1 MTPSVPSPNKSA
13 LGALSLGALGVVFGD
28 IGTSPL
34 YTLSQC
40 FKDLSQSSVDAASVW
55 GILSLIFW
63 SLILVVCV
71 KYATFILRADHD
83 GEGGT
88 LAMLALIKTVRPGRN
103 TVSPGALTLMVLAGS
118 ALLYGDGIITPAIS
132 VLSAVEGLKIA
143 APGAQ
148 AFVVPVS
155 LGILIGLFLL
165 QSRGTE
171 AVGRLFGPVMALWF
185 VAIGALGLGGIVRAP
200 QVFRALDPSMGI
212 RFLAHH
218 GGTGLLVL
226 GGVVLCFTGVEAMF
240 ADLSHFGRVPIK
252 LAWYGLVLPALLL
265 NYFGEGALM
274 LLHPSSIDQP
284 FFLLVPPALLWPMV
298 ILATLATVIASQA
311 LISGVFTLTEQA
323 IHMGY
328 LPRFDIV
335 HTSKEQRGQVYVG
348 AVNYALMVACAAVVL
363 SFRSSDRL
371 GGAYGLAVIG
381 TMMVTSITYYFVL
394 RRVRKWAKLPA
405 LFLVGC
411 FLTLEA
417 AYLAGNLPKLISG
430 AWVSIAFAT
439 VVFTVFWIWT
449 EYGARYRRA
458 LNRWGM
464 PLAEFRREMKK
475 WTERQAG
482 TGIFLTTQQ
491 DIVPLVGGS
500 QWLRDLARHELVLLI
515 TVVTEHVP
523 SVPEAE
529 IVRLEELGD
538 GLWRIT
544 ASFGYMQHPDITQVL
559 QCQAVEKLQLDWN
572 RLVCYLPE
580 AIVQPKGGWW
590 RRRAAGLYD
599 VLRRN
604 SLSAAA
610 YFRVPPREIVR
621 VGVQVEL

>member
-1 MTPSVPSPNKSA
+1 
-13 LGALSLGALGVVFGD
+13 VVFGD

-40 FKDLSQSSVDAASVW
+40 FKDLSRSSVDPASVW

-88 LAMLALIKTVRPGRN
+88 LAMLALIKTVRPRKN
-103 TVSPGALTLMVLAGS
+103 TTSPGALTLLVLAGS

-185 VAIGALGLGGIVRAP
+185 IAIALLGLGGIIQAP

-218 GGTGLLVL
+218 GATGLLVL

-265 NYFGEGALM
+265 NYFGEGALL
-274 LLHPSSIDQP
+274 LLHPTSIDQP

-363 SFRSSDRL
+363 GFRSSDRL

-394 RRVRKWAKLPA
+394 RRVRKWAKIPA
-405 LFLVGC
+405 LLLVGF
-411 FLTLEA
+411 FLALEA

-430 AWVSIAFAT
+430 AWVSIAFASG
-439 VVFTVFWIWT
+439 VFAVFWIWT
-449 EYGARYRRA
+449 EYGIRYRRA
-458 LNRWGM
+458 LNSWGM
-464 PLAEFRREMKK
+464 PLADFRREMKQ
-475 WTERQAG
+475 WTERQKG
-482 TGIFLTTQQ
+482 TGIFLTTQP
-491 DIVPLVGGS
+491 DFVPLVGKS

-515 TVVTEHVP
+515 TVVTEQVP

-544 ASFGYMQHPDITQVL
+544 ASFGYMQHPDITRVL
-559 QCQAVEKLQLDWN
+559 QCEAVEKLHLDWD
-572 RLVCYLPE
+572 RMVCYLPE

-590 RRRAAGLYD
+590 RKRAQGLYD

-604 SLSAAA
+604 SLSLAA

-621 VGVQVEL
+621 VGVQLELGR